1 MDKPYHHGN
10 LKNELL
16 EAGIGLINDEGESN
30 FSLRKVAALCGVSHA
45 APYSH
50 FQNKEDLLKEMQAY
64 VTAQFMQVLEDT
76 VRTSTCPEDS
86 ELLIQ
91 IGKSYV
97 LFFLHHPQYFSFLF
111 SQPCMEID
119 LSMNGDGENNFPP
132 FRLFRDAA
140 QRVLKNM
147 GFPINKINDAII
159 SMWALVHGL
168 SSIVTMKYVR
178 YDQNWETK
186 IEDIIRNNHG

>member
-10 LKNELL
+10 LRNELL
-16 EAGIGLINDEGESN
+16 EAGIDLINNESESN
-30 FSLRKVAALCGVSHA
+30 FSLRKTAALCGVSHA

-50 FQNKEDLLKEMQAY
+50 FQNKEDMLKEMQAY
-64 VTAQFMQVLEDT
+64 VTARFMKALEDT
-76 VRTSTCPEDS
+76 VRTSSYADDS

-97 LFFLHHPQYFSFLF
+97 LFFLHHPRYFSFLF
-111 SQPCMEID
+111 SQPCMKID
-119 LSMNGDGENNFPP
+119 LSMNGVDESDFPP
-132 FRLFRDAA
+132 FRLFRDVAR
-140 QRVLKNM
+140 RVLTKM
-147 GFPINKINDAII
+147 GLPINKINDTVI

-168 SSIVTMKYVR
+168 CSIVTMKYVY

-186 IEDIIRNNHG
+186 IEDFIRNNYG

>member
-16 EAGIGLINDEGESN
+16 EAGIDLINKEGESS

-50 FQNKEDLLKEMQAY
+50 FQNKEELLKEMQAY
-64 VTAQFMQVLEDT
+64 VTAQFIQALEDT
-76 VRTSTCPEDS
+76 VRTSSHPDDP

-97 LFFLHHPQYFSFLF
+97 LFFLHYPQYFSFLF

-119 LSMNGDGENNFPP
+119 LSMNDVGKNDFPP
-132 FRLFRDAA
+132 FRLFRNVA
-140 QRVLKNM
+140 QRVLKKI
-147 GFPINKINDAII
+147 GLPENKIKDAII

-168 SSIVTMKYVR
+168 ASIVTMKYVH
-178 YDQNWETK
+178 YDQNWEIK
-186 IEDIIRNNHG
+186 IDDFIRNTHG

>member
-16 EAGIGLINDEGESN
+16 EAGIDFINKEGESS
-30 FSLRKVAALCGVSHA
+30 FSLRNVATLCGVSHA

-50 FQNKEDLLKEMQAY
+50 FQNKDAMLKEMQAY
-64 VTAQFMQVLEDT
+64 VTAQFMEALEET
-76 VRTSTCPEDS
+76 VRTSSSPDDS

-119 LSMNGDGENNFPP
+119 LSMNDDGESDFPP
-132 FRLFRDAA
+132 FRLFRDVA
-140 QRVLKNM
+140 QRALKKM
-147 GFPINKINDAII
+147 GLPANKISDAII
-159 SMWALVHGL
+159 SMWASVHGL

-178 YDQNWETK
+178 YDQNWEEK
-186 IEDIIRNNHG
+186 IEDIIRNNR

>member
-16 EAGIGLINDEGESN
+16 EAGIDLINNEGESS

-64 VTAQFMQVLEDT
+64 VTAQFMEALEDT
-76 VRTSTCPEDS
+76 VRTSAYADDS

-111 SQPCMEID
+111 SQPCMGID
-119 LSMNGDGENNFPP
+119 LSMNGDGESDFPP
-132 FRLFRDAA
+132 FRLFRDVA
-140 QRVLKNM
+140 QRVLKKM
-147 GFPINKINDAII
+147 GLPKNKINDAII

-186 IEDIIRNNHG
+186 IEDIIRNHG